1 MRNIYRI
8 AEQNIEITSVYGGVH
23 RLCAEYLMDA
33 SADDGAGGASGT
45 SGKASADGGP
55 EIAFSVATDRA
66 DIEFER
72 ERSAREDEAE
82 GRPVQV
88 WPDSYLET
96 LAVYRKISERLPFYD
111 TFLMHGSCVAVDGQG
126 YMFTAASGTGKST
139 HTRLWREAFGERA
152 VMIND
157 DKPLIKVNDGGAV
170 VYGTPW
176 DGKHHLSTN
185 TSALLRAVC
194 ILERGSENEICE
206 ISFREA
212 YPMLLQQ
219 SYRPM
224 DREAL
229 VRTLELIERLPA
241 AVGFYRMKCNMEPAA
256 AHTAF
261 EKMSGG

>member
-1 MRNIYRI
+1 MRNIYRF
-8 AEQNIEITSVYGGVH
+8 AEQNIGITSIYAGVH
-23 RLCAEYLMDA
+23 RLCAEYRMDA
-33 SADDGAGGASGT
+33 DAGA
-45 SGKASADGGP
+45 
-55 EIAFSVATDRA
+55 EIAFSVATDRE

-72 ERSAREDEAE
+72 RRSAKEDEAE

-96 LAVYRKISERLPFYD
+96 LAVYRKIAERLPFYD

-126 YMFTAASGTGKST
+126 YLFTAASGTGKST
-139 HTRLWREAFGERA
+139 HTRLWCESFGEKA

-157 DKPLIKVNDGGAV
+157 DKPLIKVNDGGAI

-185 TSALLRAVC
+185 TSALLKAVC
-194 ILERGSENEICE
+194 ILERGSENEICA

-212 YPMLLQQ
+212 YQMILQQ

-229 VRTLELIERLPA
+229 VRTLELIGRLPA
-241 AVGFYRMKCNMEPAA
+241 AVGFYHMKCNVEPAA
-256 AHTAF
+256 AQIAF